1 CSLPMN
7 SALSDP
13 LRMTRF
19 NSNSKARQ
27 RLPATIHLHWLAEP
41 ELFGF
46 EQRSS
51 QAPYGSPQ
59 HTRNSASSVCSSRLL
74 PLLRRLRSGVSPT
87 PFGNRT
93 TAVLLLDHDGQ
104 VPWLEPE

>member
-1 CSLPMN
+1 MN

-27 RLPATIHLHWLAEP
+27 RLSATILLHWWAEP

-74 PLLRRLRSGVSPT
+74 PLLRRFRSGVPT

-93 TAVLLLDHDGQ
+93 TSVLLLDYDGQ
-104 VPWLEPE
+104 GPMA